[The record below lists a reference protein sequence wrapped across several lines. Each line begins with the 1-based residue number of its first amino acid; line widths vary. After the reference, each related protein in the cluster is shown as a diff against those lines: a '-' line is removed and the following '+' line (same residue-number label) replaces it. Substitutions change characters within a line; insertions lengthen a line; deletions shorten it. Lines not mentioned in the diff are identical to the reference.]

1 MKKIALT
8 AALVAFA
15 GAAAAGNIEPMAAD
29 PAPMVEMVKEP
40 AGSGALAWI
49 LPIVAIAAIA
59 LAVDD

>member
-8 AALVAFA
+8 AGLVLVAGAAFA
-15 GAAAAGNIEPMAAD
+15 GNVAPMAAD

-40 AGSGALAWI
+40 AGSGALGWI

-59 LAVDD
+59 LAVDN